1 MDEHEFQDLMR
12 YQNLLARRAVQE
24 AQTDRKVRFLQLA
37 TRLSQN
43 GAKKVQ
49 TEALLHAAEAQ
60 GFGESEA
67 YQLLEDLERDGM
79 FVEAGAG
86 YVKRA

>member
-1 MDEHEFQDLMR
+1 MNEAEFQELVA

-24 AQTDRKVRFLQLA
+24 ANQDRKIRFLQLA
-37 TRLSQN
+37 TRLSVN
-43 GAKKVQ
+43 GKKKVQ

-60 GFGESEA
+60 GFSDSEA
-67 YQLLEDLERDGM
+67 YRLLEELERDGI
-79 FVEAGAG
+79 FVDAGPG